1 MHKLLTR
8 QLRRHLPPEWLE
20 KPELRGLLEAIDIA
34 YAQHDQDRTLLER
47 AMDLSSGELTSANKS
62 LKLILDSIPDDIYEF
77 SADKRVRHRT
87 INNHPPFM
95 LCHSASCSG
104 LYEVFVQD
112 VAEQYDSAL
121 IEVLR
126 SRQPVEFEFSFP
138 DGDTNLYYEARLVPV
153 QNDRVLALTRDITKR
168 KLSEEQIAWLA
179 YHDSLTGLPNKR
191 LFGERVDQAIINA
204 RRHDRKVAVLVLDL
218 DGFKLINDTM
228 GHPIGDLLLK
238 EIAGR
243 LLECLRSSD
252 LTEAQHVARLGGD
265 EFTIL
270 FDDVEQ
276 VSHITRILPRI
287 TSTIAQPLLLGDQ
300 ELVISSSM
308 GIAVYPQD
316 GEDADQLIKN
326 ADAAMYHAKDLG
338 KNNFQFFTEQLNKV
352 SMERLLLE
360 TGLRRALEKGEFE
373 LYYQPQIDLASERLV
388 GLEALLRWRHPEL
401 GGVPPDIF
409 IPIAEESGQ
418 IIRIGEWVISR
429 AIEQSLAWQRQGY
442 EPVRISVNLSGKH
455 LQNHEFTDY
464 LVELL
469 ETTGID
475 TDLLGIEITESSLLF
490 NREQTLLTLGDIKAM
505 NIKLSMD
512 DFGTGY
518 SSLGYLK
525 QFPIDVLKIDRSFIQ
540 DIQVRD
546 AETGLVKTII
556 DMGHVLGMEVV
567 AEGVETRE
575 QLEYLKKHGC
585 DTVQGFFFSRPL
597 PAGEIVN
604 LLRKA

>member
-1 MHKLLTR
+1 
-8 QLRRHLPPEWLE
+8 
-20 KPELRGLLEAIDIA
+20 
-34 YAQHDQDRTLLER
+34 
-47 AMDLSSGELTSANKS
+47 
-62 LKLILDSIPDDIYEF
+62 
-77 SADKRVRHRT
+77 
-87 INNHPPFM
+87 
-95 LCHSASCSG
+95 
-104 LYEVFVQD
+104 

-138 DGDTNLYYEARLVPV
+138 DGDRNLYYEARLVPI
-153 QNDRVLALTRDITKR
+153 QNDRVLALTRNITKR

-218 DGFKLINDTM
+218 DGFKLINDTL
-228 GHPIGDLLLK
+228 GHPVGDLLLK
-238 EIAGR
+238 AIAGR

-276 VSHITRILPRI
+276 LSHITRILPRI

-429 AIEQSLAWQRQGY
+429 AIEQSLEWQRQGY

-475 TDLLGIEITESSLLF
+475 TDLLGIEITESSLLV
-490 NREQTLLTLGDIKAM
+490 NREQTLATLEDIKAM

-546 AETGLVKTII
+546 AETGLVKAII

-585 DTVQGFFFSRPL
+585 DAVQGFFFSRPL